1 MEVARMIRSI
11 ALSLVFLGALARTA
25 GAQDDTEKLKKDI
38 LDKVRAKLADER
50 AKILKRIGEIL
61 DEELGKKKQPDAT
74 ADAETEKRLKDL
86 EKKMRILEEQREE
99 LAIEIAKTKRMG
111 EDADLRRDA
120 KKSGPQD
127 TDEASS
133 LFDEAL
139 KDHEGKDFKS
149 SIRKFKMI
157 YYNFPREG
165 VGIIAAYNVA
175 CGYALLGGHSQH
187 ALDWLE
193 ISVRS
198 GYQDFEHIRKDADLD
213 SLRNEKRYK
222 KLLAD
227 K

>member
-1 MEVARMIRSI
+1 MRIVTL
-11 ALSLVFLGALARTA
+11 ALFLA
-25 GAQDDTEKLKKDI
+25 GAANVAAQEDNEAIKKAI
-38 LDKVRAKLADER
+38 LDKVQKKLADER
-50 AKILKRIGEIL
+50 AKILKRVAEIL
-61 DEELGKKKQPDAT
+61 EEELGKKKTDTPTVDA
-74 ADAETEKRLKDL
+74 DTEKKIKDL
-86 EKKMRILEEQREE
+86 ERKLRILEEQREE
-99 LAIEIAKTKRMG
+99 LAIEIEKTKRMAA
-111 EDADLRRDA
+111 DAELKKEA

-127 TDEASS
+127 EDEARE

-139 KDHEGKDFKS
+139 REHEAKDFKT

-157 YYNFPREG
+157 YYNFPQEG
-165 VGIIAAYNVA
+165 LGVISAYNVA

-193 ISVRS
+193 ISIRG
-198 GYQDFEHIRKDADLD
+198 GYQDYEHMRKDTDLD